1 MESLGGKRD
10 DDYLFSECGSQ
21 ARHRYVL
28 SGKASQKR
36 EALCVC
42 VMSVWGNKPPE
53 DLGLLVSSLGKCKAG
68 KECVISVSR
77 G

>member
-1 MESLGGKRD
+1 MITSFLNEVAQAGTGMSCLGRLLRRRRL
-10 DDYLFSECGSQ
+10 Y
-21 ARHRYVL
+21 
-28 SGKASQKR
+28 
-36 EALCVC
+36 VC

-68 KECVISVSR
+68 KGCVVSVSR